1 MAVKMF
7 DGKKAVQVDVTS
19 VVISGTNEDGT
30 ITGTTQLVA
39 SHNVSIGDSLHNIK
53 GRITKSLYV
62 AMNAEDT
69 PTSKITQDVID
80 NVITANWQA
89 LTDNEL
95 QKASFDGSFGVYLQ
109 AVGNNEDATIEIPT
123 KTKGTKRTLTYEWAI
138 TKKNK
143 AGATVVEGQ
152 PKTVEVSSEL
162 KMREK
167 LTSDA
172 AYSDY
177 KDAQFVA
184 DMFDPD
190 NVSFKRGINKTVL
203 RVTLVSSVDN
213 E

>member
-89 LTDNEL
+89 LTDNQL
-95 QKASFDGSFGVYLQ
+95 QKAFFDGSFGVYLQ

-123 KTKGTKRTLTYEWAI
+123 KTKGTKRTLTYEVG
-138 TKKNK
+138 NH
-143 AGATVVEGQ
+143 
-152 PKTVEVSSEL
+152 
-162 KMREK
+162 
-167 LTSDA
+167 
-172 AYSDY
+172 
-177 KDAQFVA
+177 
-184 DMFDPD
+184 
-190 NVSFKRGINKTVL
+190 
-203 RVTLVSSVDN
+203 
-213 E
+213 